1 MCPLRKGGNMPKEY
15 QYKRYQ
21 LSLDIENERH
31 MRIISYVESH
41 KAGKCRNEAI
51 VKAILAG
58 LGENIELDLPQGNP
72 VQFMNEQYLKKMDSK
87 LDEILSNLI
96 IKNPLG
102 LKDDVIDDKAV
113 MADIPSEQNPDL
125 EDNLQE
131 QSIQE
136 DDVNVFIP
144 SGIMNFINGL

>member
-1 MCPLRKGGNMPKEY
+1 MPKEY